1 MIIHSSPG
9 NIKELVTIKI
19 HKLYFQ
25 ISQLR
30 SRTAT
35 IMIASEILCPD
46 SLHTNKLL
54 L

>member
-1 MIIHSSPG
+1 MIVHSSPD
-9 NIKELVTIKI
+9 NIKWPVAIKS
-19 HKLYFQ
+19 HNLYFQ

-30 SRTAT
+30 SRIAT
-35 IMIASEILCPD
+35 IAIVKEILCPD